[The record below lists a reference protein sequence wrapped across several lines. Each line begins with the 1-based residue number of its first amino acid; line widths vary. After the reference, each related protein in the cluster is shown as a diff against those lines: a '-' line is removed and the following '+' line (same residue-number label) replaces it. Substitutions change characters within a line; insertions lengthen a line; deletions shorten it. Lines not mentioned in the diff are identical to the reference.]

1 MVKDDIG
8 GLIAE
13 GLGGE
18 IVQPQSGPE
27 VIDMTTPNTE
37 NKQETSTQE
46 VSNEK
51 PQEEIQEVKQETS
64 VENKEPSVPTFT
76 EQEENKPIEEETPK
90 QEENL
95 QNDSSF
101 LNEINDSFETDFGS
115 VAELKEAINELISQE
130 DSEPE
135 IQYANEQVAN
145 IDKFVRE
152 TGRNVSDYLRTQTT
166 DYSKLSDEQIVKEYL
181 KVSNPELTSKEID
194 VYYNANYSAEK
205 SENGEP
211 TLSQIQLKKDA
222 STARKELTK
231 VQDSY
236 KMPMQENDSEYSQEE
251 LEAIQSEWLNSMED
265 EVNSVDSVS
274 FDINDNETFDFKLTD
289 EHKQKLAESN
299 AGIDNYFDRYI
310 DESGNW
316 DFDKL
321 NMDMFIRDNFED
333 IVRSVANQYRS
344 KGTEQVINDIKNPSF
359 DKDQTPTGTG
369 KKSILEQV
377 SDKILG
383 DGNSFWQ
390 R

>member
-1 MVKDDIG
+1 MVNDDIG

-18 IVQPQSGPE
+18 IVQPKSGPE
-27 VIDMTTPNTE
+27 VIDMTTPSTE
-37 NKQETSTQE
+37 NKQEASTQE

-76 EQEENKPIEEETPK
+76 EQTENTPIKEENPK
-90 QEENL
+90 EENL

-101 LNEINDSFETDFGS
+101 LNEINDSFETDFES
-115 VAELKEAINELISQE
+115 VDELKNAINDLMNQE
-130 DSEPE
+130 ESESE
-135 IQYANEQVAN
+135 TQYANEQVAN

-152 TGRNVSDYLRTQTT
+152 TGRNVSDYLKTQVT
-166 DYSKLSDEQIVKEYL
+166 DYSKLSDEQVVKEYL
-181 KVSNPELTSKEID
+181 RVSNPELTGKEID

-205 SENGEP
+205 SEDGEP

-222 STARKELTK
+222 STARKELTS

-236 KMPMQENDSEYSQEE
+236 RMPQNEDSDYSEE
-251 LEAIQSEWLNSMED
+251 EIEEIQNEWLDNMVD
-265 EVNSVDSVS
+265 EIENVESVS
-274 FDINDNETFDFKLTD
+274 FDINDKETFDFQLTD
-289 EHKQKLAESN
+289 DHKQKLAESN
-299 AGIDNYFDRYI
+299 ADISNYFDRYVN
-310 DESGNW
+310 EEGNW

-333 IVRSVANQYRS
+333 IIRSVANQYRS

-359 DKDQTPTGTG
+359 DKDQKPAGTS

-377 SDKILG
+377 SEHINGTK
-383 DGNSFWQ
+383 SFWQ

>member
-1 MVKDDIG
+1 
-8 GLIAE
+8 
-13 GLGGE
+13 
-18 IVQPQSGPE
+18 
-27 VIDMTTPNTE
+27 
-37 NKQETSTQE
+37 
-46 VSNEK
+46 
-51 PQEEIQEVKQETS
+51 
-64 VENKEPSVPTFT
+64 
-76 EQEENKPIEEETPK
+76 
-90 QEENL
+90 
-95 QNDSSF
+95 
-101 LNEINDSFETDFGS
+101 
-115 VAELKEAINELISQE
+115 
-130 DSEPE
+130 
-135 IQYANEQVAN
+135 
-145 IDKFVRE
+145 
-152 TGRNVSDYLRTQTT
+152 
-166 DYSKLSDEQIVKEYL
+166 
-181 KVSNPELTSKEID
+181 
-194 VYYNANYSAEK
+194 
-205 SENGEP
+205 
-211 TLSQIQLKKDA
+211 
-222 STARKELTK
+222 
-231 VQDSY
+231 
-236 KMPMQENDSEYSQEE
+236 MQENDSEYSQEE

>member
-1 MVKDDIG
+1 
-8 GLIAE
+8 
-13 GLGGE
+13 
-18 IVQPQSGPE
+18 
-27 VIDMTTPNTE
+27 
-37 NKQETSTQE
+37 
-46 VSNEK
+46 
-51 PQEEIQEVKQETS
+51 
-64 VENKEPSVPTFT
+64 
-76 EQEENKPIEEETPK
+76 
-90 QEENL
+90 
-95 QNDSSF
+95 
-101 LNEINDSFETDFGS
+101 
-115 VAELKEAINELISQE
+115 
-130 DSEPE
+130 
-135 IQYANEQVAN
+135 
-145 IDKFVRE
+145 
-152 TGRNVSDYLRTQTT
+152 
-166 DYSKLSDEQIVKEYL
+166 
-181 KVSNPELTSKEID
+181 
-194 VYYNANYSAEK
+194 
-205 SENGEP
+205 
-211 TLSQIQLKKDA
+211 
-222 STARKELTK
+222 
-231 VQDSY
+231 
-236 KMPMQENDSEYSQEE
+236 MQENDSEYSQEE

-359 DKDQTPTGTG
+359 DKDQTPTGTS
-369 KKSILEQV
+369 KKSIFEQV